1 MLSVVAG
8 AEQVAFPRLVTITRR
23 FDSPSH
29 AALFHFPFAGMSVA
43 YLTSPLHPAMH
54 LTGSAHPRPLDS
66 IPGGRRVPRNKDFL
80 NKHGHRHHS
89 FDPEKAP
96 YPLSYDRQVLEL

>member
-1 MLSVVAG
+1 
-8 AEQVAFPRLVTITRR
+8 
-23 FDSPSH
+23 
-29 AALFHFPFAGMSVA
+29 MSVA
-43 YLTSPLHPAMH
+43 FLSSPLLPAMH
-54 LTGSAHPRPLDS
+54 FAPHPRPLDA
-66 IPGGRRVPRNKDFL
+66 IAGGRRVLPRNKDFL